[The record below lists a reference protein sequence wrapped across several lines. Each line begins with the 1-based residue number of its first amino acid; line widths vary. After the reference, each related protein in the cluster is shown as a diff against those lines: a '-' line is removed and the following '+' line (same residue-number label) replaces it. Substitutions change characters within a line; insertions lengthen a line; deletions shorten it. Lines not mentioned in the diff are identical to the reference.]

1 MKETL
6 QTRKGT
12 NMKFTTLEMK
22 YACVMDCD
30 TSTAS
35 EIEDFYTLMKYDGR
49 ALRCK
54 EWAKLFYGKETMN
67 GLYAKSC
74 ISKISAMMTHL
85 DNYVKRIEKKGNP
98 ITIKVREYA
107 WEIKATGEILYSTIE
122 VYDKDG
128 NKYEIENPKI
138 NKYGYSQRR
147 QICTLREKTITPTI
161 TLYQAR

>member
-1 MKETL
+1 MK
-6 QTRKGT
+6 
-12 NMKFTTLEMK
+12 
-22 YACVMDCD
+22 
-30 TSTAS
+30 
-35 EIEDFYTLMKYDGR
+35 
-49 ALRCK
+49 
-54 EWAKLFYGKETMN
+54 
-67 GLYAKSC
+67 
-74 ISKISAMMTHL
+74 
-85 DNYVKRIEKKGNP
+85 KKGNP

-107 WEIKATGEILYSTIE
+107 WEIKDTGEILYSTIE